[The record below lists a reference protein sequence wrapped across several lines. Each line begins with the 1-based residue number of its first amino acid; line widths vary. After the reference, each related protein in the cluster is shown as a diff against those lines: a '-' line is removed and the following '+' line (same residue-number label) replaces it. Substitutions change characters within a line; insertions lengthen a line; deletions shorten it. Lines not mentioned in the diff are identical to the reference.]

1 MALPKGRSFHIALC
15 GILCAICVIM
25 MFFTGVIPIGAYI
38 LPAVAGI
45 VIWIIYQ
52 EINLKWAL
60 LSYSAV
66 ALLALLLTPDIESKL
81 LFAAFFGYYPAV
93 RDKLAAIKP
102 KALSLV
108 LRFASFNIPVVIIY
122 FLLLNVMGMSDL
134 LEDFAGFGEW
144 AVIIFWALGNFIF
157 ICYDICL
164 DQLSY
169 FYDKWLRKKLHR
181 VIK

>member
-1 MALPKGRSFHIALC
+1 MSGRSFHIALC
-15 GILCAICVIM
+15 GILSAVCVIM

-45 VIWIIYQ
+45 VIWVIYQ

-81 LFAAFFGYYPAV
+81 LFAVFFGYYPAV

-102 KALSLV
+102 APLSFL
-108 LRFASFNIPVVIIY
+108 LRLAVFNIPVVAVY
-122 FLLLNVMGMSDL
+122 FVLLNVLGMAEL
-134 LEDFAGFGEW
+134 MEDFAGFGEW
-144 AVIIFWALGNFIF
+144 ALLIFWGIGNFTF
-157 ICYDICL
+157 LCYDLCL
-164 DQLSY
+164 DQLSF
-169 FYDKWLRKKLHR
+169 FYDKWLKKKLR
-181 VIK
+181 KVIK